1 MEHISRRTE
10 LPSLYIK
17 ISRPAAFPSRPAL
30 EPSTSE
36 PGTSRQYHYTIEP
49 SEDRGQATPRSS
61 PAVSYFRCSSS
72 KRRACG
78 DHVSRHK
85 IPDRTLGV
93 VEGSNTNAR
102 SGRIPLVFY
111 ASVAPEHLL
120 GPRHQEISHHFLCN
134 AAAAAPSSTLPF
146 PGEEGQFRA
155 LTA

>member
-1 MEHISRRTE
+1 MSFFLLLFLPSHYISSRRLSE
-10 LPSLYIK
+10 PARPRAIYIRAGNEQAVSLHH
-17 ISRPAAFPSRPAL
+17 RAFGR
-30 EPSTSE
+30 
-36 PGTSRQYHYTIEP
+36 PGTSHPTQQP
-49 SEDRGQATPRSS
+49 RGII
-61 PAVSYFRCSSS
+61 FRCSSL

-85 IPDRTLGV
+85 ILYRTLGV